1 MDIRPEAETIASNLP
16 NAHRI
21 FISGPSGPVTEI
33 TRFLSEPHLQPW
45 APFPVT
51 ALTNVIAAAADQ
63 PADDDAVAR
72 TCIRYLEDTE
82 PGTMVSAWR
91 THFLDAVRAATESCL
106 NDAETDFHR
115 DDLRSGA
122 DHLTLAV
129 NCALI
134 GQAATRG
141 WPHATPDDDLNAIV
155 GLLTGHLPQDEDDF
169 EKWHNSIPQQDLT
182 LSSAYGAIKHIKRA
196 IDAGYF
202 HDSGY
207 TTDMATDCARQA
219 VGLISELE
227 NQTV

>member
-1 MDIRPEAETIASNLP
+1 MDIRPEAETIASKLS
-16 NAHRI
+16 NAHGV
-21 FISGPSGPVTEI
+21 FIVGPITEI
-33 TRFLSEPHLQPW
+33 TQFLSEPALQPW

-51 ALTNVIAAAADQ
+51 ALTNVIAAAADRTV
-63 PADDDAVAR
+63 DDDAVAQ
-72 TCIRYLEDTE
+72 TCIRYLEDTD
-82 PGTMVSAWR
+82 PGTMAPAWR
-91 THFLDAVRAATESCL
+91 THLLGAVRAATESCL
-106 NDAETDFHR
+106 DEAETDFGR

-122 DHLTLAV
+122 EHLTLAV

-155 GLLTGHLPQDEDDF
+155 GLLTGHLPKDEDDF

-182 LSSAYGAIKHIKRA
+182 LSSAYGAIQHIKRA

-207 TTDMATDCARQA
+207 TTDMATQCARQA

-227 NQTV
+227 NQKV